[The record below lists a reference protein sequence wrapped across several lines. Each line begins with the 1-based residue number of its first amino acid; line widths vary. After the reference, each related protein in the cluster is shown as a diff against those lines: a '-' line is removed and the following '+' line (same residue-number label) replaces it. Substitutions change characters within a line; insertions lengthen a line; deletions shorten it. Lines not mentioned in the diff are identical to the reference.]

1 MGIGSGWHWIIVLL
15 VIVLLFGGKKL
26 PELAKGLGKGI
37 KTFKKEMADDT
48 PTKSINEIDEL
59 ADNTKKTEANEI
71 KSEQKA

>member
-48 PTKSINEIDEL
+48 PAKSINEVDEL

>member
-15 VIVLLFGGKKL
+15 VIILLFGGKKL

-48 PTKSINEIDEL
+48 TAKPVNEIDEL
-59 ADNTKKTEANEI
+59 ADNTKKTEANEV

>member
-1 MGIGSGWHWIIVLL
+1 MGIGSGWHWIVVLI

-48 PTKSINEIDEL
+48 EAKSINEVEEL
-59 ADNTKKTEANEI
+59 ADESKKIDSSEV

>member
-37 KTFKKEMADDT
+37 KTFKKEMADET
-48 PTKSINEIDEL
+48 SAKTINEVDEL

>member
-37 KTFKKEMADDT
+37 KTFKKEMADET
-48 PTKSINEIDEL
+48 SAKSINEVDEL